1 VLQGPRNPASGH
13 KEMKRIPSVQP
24 RQKPKL
30 PINSGVPEGPNDV
43 RFPIIGIGASAGG
56 LEALEQLLGNTP
68 AGCGMAFV
76 IIQHL
81 DPTNKVVIPFADIT
95 AARGARKR
103 KTMQDPDG

>member
-1 VLQGPRNPASGH
+1 MGIIPDFDGCRLILAKRFFGPLRN
-13 KEMKRIPSVQP
+13 
-24 RQKPKL
+24 
-30 PINSGVPEGPNDV
+30 
-43 RFPIIGIGASAGG
+43 GASAGG